1 MLSHKDKLHKNQIH
15 LDTVELANCAGS
27 GRSMC
32 AAKYVQ
38 DSMCIYISYNEYST
52 IYTLQCL
59 QSYSLNM
66 FYWSVFLNHG
76 ALFWQRE
83 STCHYLRTAR
93 PTQITAQ
100 LRASIA
106 ERLERALDFGKLE
119 AQQSERWWYGF
130 IWFHLICVIIVCA
143 FINVLQCISR
153 YHIQIHSMHYP
164 HTVRHISQNSVY
176 VLLNSGASSFTTRNP
191 RICQIGPA
199 TQISNEG
206 RNFQLWKTRRCLAA

>member
-1 MLSHKDKLHKNQIH
+1 MASWLAVTFSKFFVVNFLGQEHRRAVAVLLHDFVDEATSMLSHKDKLHKKQIH
-15 LDTVELANCAGS
+15 LDTMELTNCSGS

-38 DSMCIYISYNEYST
+38 DSMCIYISYNEYGT
-52 IYTLQCL
+52 IYTLQYL

-66 FYWSVFLNHG
+66 FCWFVFLNHG

-83 STCHYLRTAR
+83 STCHYPRTAR

-119 AQQSERWWYGF
+119 AQQSERRWYGF
-130 IWFHLICVIIVCA
+130 IWFHLKGVIIVCA
-143 FINVLQCISR
+143 FINVLQCYI
-153 YHIQIHSMHYP
+153 
-164 HTVRHISQNSVY
+164 
-176 VLLNSGASSFTTRNP
+176 
-191 RICQIGPA
+191 
-199 TQISNEG
+199 
-206 RNFQLWKTRRCLAA
+206 